1 MEAPGGVLKETACAK
16 ALRQEEIS
24 ALFPKKA
31 EQPAEAEW
39 GRGTGGSKVSRLR
52 SRRAS

>member
-1 MEAPGGVLKETACAK
+1 MKEHQEGGRLVARTL